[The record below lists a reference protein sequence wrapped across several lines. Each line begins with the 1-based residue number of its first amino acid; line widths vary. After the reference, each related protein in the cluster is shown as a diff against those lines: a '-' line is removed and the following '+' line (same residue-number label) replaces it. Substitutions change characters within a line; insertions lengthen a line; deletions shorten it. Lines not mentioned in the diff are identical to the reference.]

1 MVFVDE
7 AKIYVKAGDGGNG
20 CIAFRR
26 EKFVPRGGPS
36 GGDGG
41 HGGSIYL
48 EANPHDNTLLRY
60 RYNREF
66 KADRGRHGEG
76 SNCSGHGGKDM
87 ILAVPVGTVVK
98 DQDTGELIADLT
110 KPGERILI
118 AAGGRGG
125 RGNQHFAKPWHQAPR
140 ESEDG
145 QPGAER
151 NLHFELKLLADIGLV
166 GFPNAG
172 KSTLISRISA
182 ARPKIA
188 DYPFTT
194 LQPGLGVVS
203 ADGDP
208 GKPSEKG
215 GGRTFVVADLPGLIE
230 GAHTGVGLGIRF
242 LKHIERTRLVAH
254 LIDTS
259 DASDRDPVR
268 DFEIIAGELA
278 AFSEKLAEKPV
289 IVVATKLDA
298 TTDRERLEKLR
309 AFCSARGLEFHAISS
324 ASGEGIPQLVRAMAD
339 ALDRLAPPEPLQE
352 STEEATDAAMGPTA
366 DLSADP
372 PEPQEEDESPELAP
386 VPVVVPAARRKVA
399 RAPRK
404 PRRKEDR

>member
-7 AKIYVKAGDGGNG
+7 AKIYVKAGNGGNG

-76 SNCSGHGGKDM
+76 SNCSGHSGADM
-87 ILAVPVGTVVK
+87 ILAVPVGTVVS
-98 DQDTGELIADLT
+98 DQDTGEQIADLT
-110 KPGERILI
+110 KPAERNLI
-118 AAGGRGG
+118 AQGGRGG

-145 QPGAER
+145 QPGLER
-151 NLHFELKLLADIGLV
+151 NLHLELKLLADIGLV

-194 LQPGLGVVS
+194 LEPHLGVVS
-203 ADGDP
+203 AELPGGDA
-208 GKPSEKG
+208 G
-215 GGRTFVVADLPGLIE
+215 GAHRALGRTFVVADLPGLIE
-230 GAHTGVGLGIRF
+230 GANQGVGLGTRF
-242 LKHIERTRLVAH
+242 LRHIERTRLLAH
-254 LIDTS
+254 LVDTS

-268 DFEIIAGELA
+268 AFECICGDLV
-278 AFSEKLAEKPV
+278 AFSESRAAKPM
-289 IVVATKLDA
+289 IVVATNLDA
-298 TTDRERLEKLR
+298 TTDRSRLEWLREHCAERKLD
-309 AFCSARGLEFHAISS
+309 FYAISA
-324 ASGEGIPQLVRAMAD
+324 ASGEGIQELVRGMAD
-339 ALDRLAPPEPLQE
+339 ALERLAPPEPVEE
-352 STEEATDAAMGPTA
+352 SEAASHG
-366 DLSADP
+366 
-372 PEPQEEDESPELAP
+372 EEDANAP
-386 VPVVVPAARRKVA
+386 H
-399 RAPRK
+399 
-404 PRRKEDR
+404 